1 MKDTTLMLQCEDAGS
16 PCGVLACLPDN
27 VPIATLR
34 CNALNMKVV
43 LEDVL
48 EGPSLEST
56 TSFLP
61 LMSQKEK

>member
-1 MKDTTLMLQCEDAGS
+1 MTLMRKGGDAGS
-16 PCGVLACLPDN
+16 LCGVLACLPDN

-48 EGPSLEST
+48 EGPSL
-56 TSFLP
+56 
-61 LMSQKEK
+61 